1 VQPATATLAPRFP
14 NRGAALA
21 WLALLLLLV
30 QLPLIV
36 NPGYLSFDE
45 LQWWARADVPAFFD
59 LPWRAWSDWRTFQ
72 YRPLTFNLWL
82 VLAHA
87 LAAHAYAMHA
97 VFVVLGTVNA
107 LLLAACVR
115 AFGAERNTAA
125 VAAVAFVLSPFVAY
139 THGWTGTLADLLVLL
154 FGLFGTLALLAPE
167 RAPTQARAVAFVLA
181 LLTLLALLAKESAVV
196 LPPLWALIALARQPR
211 RLPLLAVP
219 AALMVAGYL
228 ILRLPALWFT
238 EAGSAGYAWSLA
250 NVPARVAEYA
260 LFPWLPPLF
269 EVGPSLGRSLLR
281 LGLAGTCVGAVVL
294 ALLHSHWRLAAAWI
308 LVCTTA
314 LAPVLVLAH
323 SFDQYAYVASAAGIG
338 VVACSWH
345 RCARGARGLLFVA
358 GAIACLHGTQIMLR
372 MREVGVIE
380 QRFHGELVAAIA
392 NHARPLR
399 VDTARAADAWMLE
412 RWVGNVPSYRG
423 TALSGRVTIGAAVPD
438 TVALTMQPDGALT
451 PAILPAR

>member
-1 VQPATATLAPRFP
+1 
-14 NRGAALA
+14 
-21 WLALLLLLV
+21 
-30 QLPLIV
+30 
-36 NPGYLSFDE
+36 
-45 LQWWARADVPAFFD
+45 
-59 LPWRAWSDWRTFQ
+59 
-72 YRPLTFNLWL
+72 
-82 VLAHA
+82 
-87 LAAHAYAMHA
+87 
-97 VFVVLGTVNA
+97 
-107 LLLAACVR
+107 
-115 AFGAERNTAA
+115 
-125 VAAVAFVLSPFVAY
+125 
-139 THGWTGTLADLLVLL
+139 
-154 FGLFGTLALLAPE
+154 
-167 RAPTQARAVAFVLA
+167 
-181 LLTLLALLAKESAVV
+181 
-196 LPPLWALIALARQPR
+196 
-211 RLPLLAVP
+211 
-219 AALMVAGYL
+219 
-228 ILRLPALWFT
+228 
-238 EAGSAGYAWSLA
+238 
-250 NVPARVAEYA
+250 
-260 LFPWLPPLF
+260 
-269 EVGPSLGRSLLR
+269 LLR
-281 LGLAGTCVGAVVL
+281 LVLAGTCVGAVVL

-323 SFDQYAYVASAAGIG
+323 GFDQYAYVASAAGIG

-345 RCARGARGLLFVA
+345 RCARGARGFLFVA